1 MKKLIY
7 LILISSSLFT
17 NACKKD
23 NTNIIEGYFYED
35 CSKTPTSNFDL
46 KIYAITLRALK
57 GPLEEY
63 LGEVKTDVNGY
74 FKFEYE
80 GSPRYSGYDF
90 KHNNYDYFS
99 TSYEKKTKFC
109 AFKNVETSH
118 NVILK
123 VDRPFSNQDTLYF
136 GAVGNSLVITLIGP
150 LNNGQKIPI
159 SIRPN
164 FGGTAGG
171 LYPSDRTGEGVFWW
185 GIGAEEYEKVSYIPT
200 FQIPPYVI
208 KGIPQNVC
216 GQGGDIT
223 IDLRGK

>member
-1 MKKLIY
+1 MKKPIY
-7 LILISSSLFT
+7 ILICFIVISFFS
-17 NACKKD
+17 CKKD

-35 CSKTPTSNFDL
+35 CSKIPTSNFDL

-99 TSYEKKTKFC
+99 TSYEKKTNFC

-123 VDRPFSNQDTLYF
+123 VDRPFTNQDTLYLIGLMNS
-136 GAVGNSLVITLIGP
+136 GAVLTLTGP
-150 LNNGQKIPI
+150 FKNGQTTSIT
-159 SIRPN
+159 IRPN
-164 FGGTAGG
+164 FGGSAAG
-171 LYPSDRTGEGVFWW
+171 LYPSDRTGEGLFWW
-185 GIGAEEYEKVSYIPT
+185 GIGWYDANHRDPDIYNDPQANTNV
-200 FQIPPYVI
+200 
-208 KGIPQNVC
+208 PQNVC
-216 GQGGDIT
+216 GQGGDI
-223 IDLRGK
+223 IVDMRGK